1 MRRTSLWPYPVC
13 NLLLVV
19 PYPADLVPHL
29 RVEGVLLERR
39 LGSGARP
46 PVSHALDL
54 PFRGRLHNRFS
65 EGKALLP
72 DDVLE
77 ELALQVGMRGHDAV
91 RCVRAEDVE
100 VAVLEAVLALV
111 EHLEGLRLVVL
122 QRGDGFLQHRLGF
135 LLGAELAFLRGE

>member
-19 PYPADLVPHL
+19 PDPADLVPDL
-29 RVEGVLLERR
+29 RVESVLLERR

-46 PVSHALDL
+46 PVGHALDL
-54 PFRGRLHNRFS
+54 PFRRPLHDRFS

-77 ELALQVGMRGHDAV
+77 ELALQVRMRGQDAV
-91 RCVRAEDVE
+91 RGVRAEDIE
-100 VAVLEAVLALV
+100 VAVFEAALALV
-111 EHLEGLRLVVL
+111 EHREGLRLVLL

-135 LLGAELAFLRGE
+135 LLGAELRFLRGE